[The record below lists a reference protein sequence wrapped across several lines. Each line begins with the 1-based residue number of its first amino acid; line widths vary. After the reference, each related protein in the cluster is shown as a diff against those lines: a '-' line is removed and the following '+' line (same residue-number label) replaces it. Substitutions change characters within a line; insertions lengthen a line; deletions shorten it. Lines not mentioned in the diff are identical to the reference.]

1 MTPPTPSIATP
12 SVAPAES
19 AEPAPWTLYL
29 LECRSG
35 ALYTGITNNLEARY
49 QAHLSG
55 KGAKYTRANP
65 PVAILATA
73 EFPDRSSASKA
84 EWAIKQQPR
93 HRKVEAVLEF
103 GVMGAGEELG
113 EENDLDVDGTE
124 LDEERC
130 S

>member
-1 MTPPTPSIATP
+1 MTSADPAT
-12 SVAPAES
+12 
-19 AEPAPWTLYL
+19 WTLYL
-29 LECRSG
+29 LECRNG

-49 QAHLSG
+49 QAHLHG
-55 KGAKYTRANP
+55 TGAKYTRANP

-93 HRKVEAVLEF
+93 NKKIEAVHGF
-103 GVMGAGEELG
+103 GVMCTPEEVSNAVG
-113 EENDLDVDGTE
+113 GGNDWDLDGIESDGE
-124 LDEERC
+124 PC

>member
-84 EWAIKQQPR
+84 ECAIKQQPR
-93 HRKVEAVLEF
+93 HRKVEAVLAFE
-103 GVMGAGEELG
+103 AEAHA
-113 EENDLDVDGTE
+113 DLDE
-124 LDEERC
+124 PDEQEPDEQSLPVESC
-130 S
+130 C

>member
-1 MTPPTPSIATP
+1 MTS
-12 SVAPAES
+12 PALSSSPDES
-19 AEPAPWTLYL
+19 APWTLYL

-35 ALYTGITNNLEARY
+35 ALYTGITNNLVARY

-93 HRKVEAVLEF
+93 HRKAEAVRAFEIE
-103 GVMGAGEELG
+103 AHA
-113 EENDLDVDGTE
+113 DLDE
-124 LDEERC
+124 PDEQSLPVESC
-130 S
+130 C

>member
-93 HRKVEAVLEF
+93 HRKVEAVLAFE
-103 GVMGAGEELG
+103 AEAEA
-113 EENDLDVDGTE
+113 EAHADLDE
-124 LDEERC
+124 PDEQSLPVESC
-130 S
+130 C

>member
-1 MTPPTPSIATP
+1 MTPVT
-12 SVAPAES
+12 S
-19 AEPAPWTLYL
+19 ADPAPWTLYL
-29 LECRSG
+29 LECRNGS
-35 ALYTGITNNLEARY
+35 LYTGITNNMEARY
-49 QAHLSG
+49 QAHLGG

-93 HRKVEAVLEF
+93 HKKVEAVLGF
-103 GVMGAGEELG
+103 GVVGAGEEVGG
-113 EENDLDVDGTE
+113 EVDLDVDGIE
-124 LDEERC
+124 LDGEQC

>member
-1 MTPPTPSIATP
+1 MGEANTQDQQA
-12 SVAPAES
+12 
-19 AEPAPWTLYL
+19 WTLYL

-103 GVMGAGEELG
+103 GVMGAGEEVG
-113 EENDLDVDGTE
+113 EEEDLDVDRTE
-124 LDEERC
+124 LDGEQC